1 MDQLPDALF
10 RMKSSPTSTKAHR
23 EGRGFTLVELLVVI
37 AIISVLVVLGF
48 TVTSRIKDRAVTAT
62 DTGKFRQVGAL
73 LADVVQENNGI
84 IPHGNLTK
92 DPATGD
98 FLYPKAAI
106 PGTGNRWTFHELLD
120 RGLSPH
126 PDFNFASIY
135 NYQLRHDSDSIFC
148 SKVARPWKGY
158 NPGASYKLP
167 GPLWFSFNRNL
178 PNPRWVGRMS
188 RVPDPSR
195 IVICGETNHL
205 GGDMRPQQDATFSNN
220 VETRYRVSRAGNTAL
235 YLFLDGHVERLKGH
249 RGESYYAA
257 NPGES
262 NIWKWW

>member
-1 MDQLPDALF
+1 MLGNSHFAFDGRP
-10 RMKSSPTSTKAHR
+10 K
-23 EGRGFTLVELLVVI
+23 RGFTLVELLVVI
-37 AIISVLVVLGF
+37 AIIAVLAVLVF
-48 TVTSRIKDRAVTAT
+48 TLAPRVRDHAITAT

-73 LADVVQENNGI
+73 LADIAQENNGI
-84 IPHGNLTK
+84 IPHGNLAK
-92 DPATGD
+92 DPATGG
-98 FLYPKAAI
+98 FLYPKADI
-106 PGTGNRWTFHELLD
+106 PGTGDRWTFHELLD
-120 RGLSPH
+120 RFLPPPPG
-126 PDFNFASIY
+126 FNSASIY
-135 NYQLRHDSDSIFC
+135 NYQLRKGSDSIFS
-148 SKVARPWKGY
+148 SKAAKPWKGY
-158 NPGASYKLP
+158 NPASGYKLP

-178 PNPRWVGRMS
+178 PNPKWVGRTS
-188 RVPDPSR
+188 RVPDPAR

-205 GGDMRPQQDATFSNN
+205 GGTMRPQQDATFSDN